1 MENVYNKFCRIM
13 RKNFVRLLESL
24 VRKDRKEIVDHVFRK
39 RIAAVWAAFL
49 VLAAAGLGL
58 SFGIMA
64 KAESSDIPYD
74 DSYFDDAVFVGDSIS
89 VKLKQYVARC
99 HNKGDPVLGDAQFL
113 AVGGLGSFN
122 VQLPITP
129 NSLHPEYE
137 GEKMYLED
145 SVAAT
150 GAKKMYI
157 MFGMNDIVPYGID
170 GAIRNLEQLIDKILE
185 KSPGLLVAVQNVTPI
200 LTEKEQRNLNN
211 AYISEYNEALQE
223 FCARRGF
230 PYLDIA
236 SQLKDENGGLVRRY
250 CGDAEGLGMHLS
262 NEGCIPWIAY
272 LRSHPLSDA
281 REEESVPAM
290 AEVSSEAETEDLQE
304 EAFEEID
311 REEILFID
319 GESVEDEDSEEDLE
333 DSEEVQEDSE
343 REQEKSEMTEEAPI
357 PVEESAGISDG
368 EQENNSDIPEEA
380 GSSIVKKMDSV
391 ELYKQFAM
399 DVSDAPDKVKKP
411 WKPPLKGRLLNE
423 EDS

>member
-1 MENVYNKFCRIM
+1 M

-24 VRKDRKEIVDHVFRK
+24 VRKDRKGIVDQILKK
-39 RIAAVWAAFL
+39 RIAAVWAALL
-49 VLAAAGLGL
+49 VLAAVGLGL
-58 SFGIMA
+58 SLGIMA
-64 KAESSDIPYD
+64 QAESSDAHYD

-89 VKLKQYVARC
+89 VKLKQYVTRRRD
-99 HNKGDPVLGDAQFL
+99 KGDPVLGEAQFL

-129 NSLHPEYE
+129 DSLHPEYE
-137 GEKMYLED
+137 GQKMYLED
-145 SVAAT
+145 SVSAT

-170 GAIRNLEQLIDKILE
+170 GAIENLEELIDKILE
-185 KSPGLLVAVQNVTPI
+185 KSPGLLVAVENVTPI

-262 NEGCIPWIAY
+262 NEGCIPWIEY

-281 REEESVPAM
+281 QEEESVPAM
-290 AEVSSEAETEDLQE
+290 AEVSSEDLIE
-304 EAFEEID
+304 EKFEEVD

-319 GESVEDEDSEEDLE
+319 GEPVEDEDSEEE
-333 DSEEVQEDSE
+333 QEDSIA
-343 REQEKSEMTEEAPI
+343 TEEPSE
-357 PVEESAGISDG
+357 VLNMDE
-368 EQENNSDIPEEA
+368 ENNSDIPEET

-399 DVSDAPDKVKKP
+399 DVANAPDKTKKA

-423 EDS
+423 E

>member
-1 MENVYNKFCRIM
+1 M
-13 RKNFVRLLESL
+13 RKNFVGLLEGL
-24 VRKDRKEIVDHVFRK
+24 VRKDRKEIVHQILKK
-39 RIAAVWAAFL
+39 RITAVWAAFL

-58 SFGIMA
+58 APGTRA
-64 KAESSDIPYD
+64 EAESSEVHD

-89 VKLKQYVARC
+89 VKLKQYVTRC
-99 HNKGDPVLGDAQFL
+99 RDKGDPVLGQAQFL

-129 NSLHPEYE
+129 DSLHPEYE

-170 GAIRNLEQLIDKILE
+170 GAIGYLEELIDKIQE

-211 AYISEYNEALQE
+211 AYISEYNEALEE

-281 REEESVPAM
+281 QEEEAVPAM
-290 AEVSSEAETEDLQE
+290 AEVPSETEAASETESPSETEASSEAETEDLQE
-304 EAFEEID
+304 EDLEEMD

-319 GESVEDEDSEEDLE
+319 GEPAEEENSGEDLGEPEEEQE
-333 DSEEVQEDSE
+333 DAQEVQEV
-343 REQEKSEMTEEAPI
+343 PV
-357 PVEESAGISDG
+357 PVEEPAGTLATDP
-368 EQENNSDIPEEA
+368 ENNSDIPEET
-380 GSSIVKKMDSV
+380 SPSIVKQMDSV

-399 DVSDAPDKVKKP
+399 DVSNAPDKAKKP
-411 WKPPLKGRLLNE
+411 WKPPLKGRMLNE